1 MDPLS
6 HLLLGAASGHGASS
20 RYGRVAAVAGAAAAM
35 LPDADVLI
43 GSGADPLL
51 AVEFHRHFTHALVT
65 APVAGLIAAAIVW
78 FALRRRVPFTALY
91 LPAIAGFASAILL
104 DACTSYGTRLWWP
117 VSEARVAWSIVA
129 VVDPV
134 VTLVLITGV
143 VLALKADA
151 RLRARITV
159 ACVLAYLALGALQ
172 HQRAADLAREIARS
186 RGHAIGQLEVK
197 PTLANLLLWRSIYS
211 TNGQFYVDALR
222 LGVWDASVVYRGGEA
237 ERITPAELVPPLTH
251 GSVQLKDVERF
262 SRLSEGFLVRHPDR
276 ATLIGDVRYAML
288 PDSVR
293 PLWGVEIDPAEPQRH
308 VAFVTLREFT
318 ARDRQRFLA
327 MLRGVAPGTLPR

>member
-1 MDPLS
+1 
-6 HLLLGAASGHGASS
+6 
-20 RYGRVAAVAGAAAAM
+20 M

-78 FALRRRVPFTALY
+78 LALRRRVPFMTLY
-91 LPAIAGFASAILL
+91 LSAIAGFASAILL

-117 VSEARVAWSIVA
+117 VSDTRVAWSIVA
-129 VVDPV
+129 VVDPL
-134 VTLVLITGV
+134 VTLVLIAGI
-143 VLALKADA
+143 VLALKADR
-151 RLRARITV
+151 RLWSGITV
-159 ACVLAYLALGALQ
+159 GCVLAYLALGALQ

-197 PTLANLLLWRSIYS
+197 PTLGNLLLWRSIYS
-211 TNGQFYVDALR
+211 ANERFYVDALR
-222 LGVWDASVVYRGGEA
+222 LRAWGEPVVYHGGDTG
-237 ERITPAELVPPLTH
+237 RVTPAELVPQLPRE
-251 GSVQLKDVERF
+251 SVQLKDVERF

-276 ATLIGDVRYAML
+276 PALIGDVRYAML

-293 PLWGVEIDPAEPQRH
+293 PLWGVEIDPANPQRH

-318 ARDRQRFLA
+318 ARDRQRFVA
-327 MLRGVAPGTLPR
+327 MLRGVHPDALPR